1 MGIGEM
7 MTDSRKRSLLKSVT
21 WRVIAFFTTL
31 IIAYMFTG
39 ELIDSVSIAVV
50 ANLLKFILYYIH
62 ERMWIRK

>member
-1 MGIGEM
+1 M